1 MLRRVAAFE
10 LRYQLANPIL
20 WITAGAVSLAAFAAT
35 GSGFLAEDQSVHHN
49 SPFEVISLYVM
60 FSALFM
66 FVTTA
71 FVADVVLRDDQTGF
85 GPILRS
91 TRIGKGDY
99 LIGRFIGAFAAA
111 ALCLALLPPAS
122 DRTGSPTIFSA
133 SSFWRCPTCWS
144 LPLSSSRWRR
154 SAGR

>member
-1 MLRRVAAFE
+1 MVRRIAAFE

-20 WITAGAVSLAAFAAT
+20 WATAALVFLAAFATT
-35 GSGFLAEDQSVHHN
+35 GTGFLAEDEAAKRN
-49 SPFEVISLYVM
+49 SPFELLSLYVM

-99 LIGRFIGAFAAA
+99 LLGRFVGAFAAA
-111 ALCLALLPPAS
+111 ALCLALLPPAAWLGTLMPWA
-122 DRTGSPTIFSA
+122 DPAALGPNRLADHLFG
-133 SSFWRCPTCWS
+133 
-144 LPLSSSRWRR
+144 
-154 SAGR
+154 

>member
-1 MLRRVAAFE
+1 MLRRVASFE

-20 WITAGAVSLAAFAAT
+20 WAVAAAVFLAAFVAT
-35 GSGFLAEDQSVHHN
+35 STGFLAEDMTVNRN
-49 SPFEVISLYVM
+49 SPFELISLYVM

-91 TRIGKGDY
+91 TRIGKADY
-99 LIGRFIGAFAAA
+99 LIGRFLGAFAAA
-111 ALCLALLPPAS
+111 ALCLALLPPAAWLGTLMPWA
-122 DRTGSPTIFSA
+122 DPAALGPNRLADHLFG
-133 SSFWRCPTCWS
+133 
-144 LPLSSSRWRR
+144 
-154 SAGR
+154 